1 MNTKD
6 EAMEAA
12 ELAKVFHE
20 TYERL
25 APTFGYATRI
35 ESAKPW
41 EQVPPTNKDLMV
53 AVCQE
58 IISKHFPEPSVPVSE
73 LKEMLSMEWMQNK
86 TDVEQLQKHLEA
98 IAWRPDGRGD
108 PECVDQAAAMSNDV
122 IRLLLLPL
130 IDKIAKASAQEK
142 P

>member
-1 MNTKD
+1 MNTKA
-6 EAMEAA
+6 EKAAMHVMMI
-12 ELAKVFHE
+12 LADNTPHGPTEYAKCLKVV
-20 TYERL
+20 TGAIASY
-25 APTFGYATRI
+25 
-35 ESAKPW
+35 
-41 EQVPPTNKDLMV
+41 
-53 AVCQE
+53 
-58 IISKHFPEPSVPVSE
+58 FPDPSVPVSE

-130 IDKIAKASAQEK
+130 IDKIAKASTQER

>member
-1 MNTKD
+1 MNTK
-6 EAMEAA
+6 AMEAA
-12 ELAKVFHE
+12 KEITNLRE
-20 TYERL
+20 
-25 APTFGYATRI
+25 I
-35 ESAKPW
+35 EMYTA
-41 EQVPPTNKDLMV
+41 EEI
-53 AVCQE
+53 AA
-58 IISKHFPEPSVPVSE
+58 IISKHFPEPSVSVSE

>member
-1 MNTKD
+1 MSTWPEIPDEVVEYASKMETWFRAKSHYLESEMNTK
-6 EAMEAA
+6 AMEAA
-12 ELAKVFHE
+12 KLAKVFHE

-41 EQVPPTNKDLMV
+41 EQVPPTNKDLMI

-98 IAWRPDGRGD
+98 IAWRPNG
-108 PECVDQAAAMSNDV
+108 S
-122 IRLLLLPL
+122 
-130 IDKIAKASAQEK
+130 
-142 P
+142 